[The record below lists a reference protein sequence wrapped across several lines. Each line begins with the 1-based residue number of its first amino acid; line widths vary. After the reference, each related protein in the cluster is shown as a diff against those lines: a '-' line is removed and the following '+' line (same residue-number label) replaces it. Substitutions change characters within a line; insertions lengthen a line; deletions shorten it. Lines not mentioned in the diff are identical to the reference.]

1 MAGQS
6 AQQLQLD
13 ERVCNCAYVALV
25 MQRWLARE
33 LLVIRDIQGLIAD
46 AIALLGKNLVRP
58 VAGRFQPRPRH
69 YVKSHPNM
77 VYKG

>member
-1 MAGQS
+1 MAAQT

-13 ERVCNCAYVALV
+13 ERVCNCAYVAFV
-25 MQRWLARE
+25 MQRWLALA
-33 LLVIRDIQGLIAD
+33 LLVIQDIQGLIAD

-58 VAGRFQPRPRH
+58 VAGRSQPRPRR
-69 YVKSHPNM
+69 YLKSHPNM